1 MYTIK
6 LERGGLGIAK
16 RGDGSSICKERERE
30 IILLQKK
37 RFAPQRSR

>member
-16 RGDGSSICKERERE
+16 RGDGSSICKGNCSKCVHE
-30 IILLQKK
+30 IK
-37 RFAPQRSR
+37 